1 MVEPPIVIVQ
11 PADQRQLA
19 FLGRGLTSP
28 RIHNLVRHLT
38 VKTAVRATVERHKQQ
53 GTGLRSFH
61 RQEHTAHRGEQT
73 SELFLNSAAF

>member
-53 GTGLRSFH
+53 GTGLR
-61 RQEHTAHRGEQT
+61 RLYRREHASHRGEQAY
-73 SELFLNSAAF
+73 ELILLA